1 MWIMKINERNYRWPK
16 TPVAVCCIDG
26 CAVNYIEAA
35 VASGLAPNLQQF
47 MAKGQ
52 NFLAKSVIPSITN
65 PNNLSIITGVP
76 PKIHG
81 ISSNLYLN
89 RETGETV
96 MMDRPEDLRA
106 ETILAAFQR
115 AGATVAAIT
124 AKDKL
129 RRMLGKGLL
138 FDGTAFCFSSETA
151 DHVSLIEHGIEN
163 LLERLGRRL
172 PDVYSAE
179 LTEVA
184 LAAAIMLANE
194 ERPDLMYIST
204 TDYIQH
210 KYPPES
216 QISLRFYR
224 MLDNYL
230 GTLDSLGYS
239 LAITADHG
247 MNAKHNSDGKPNILY
262 LQSYLDS
269 LPEGREAQ
277 VILPITDPY
286 VIHHGALGSYAMVYL
301 KRHETMGFLQQKI
314 SRLDHVAHVYERS
327 EAAERF
333 DLPVATLGDLIVI
346 CEDHYTLGTREEEHE
361 LGGLTEPLRSH
372 GGFGEQDVPLIFNKP
387 VNAGILEGP
396 TLHNYDAFY
405 LLLN

>member
-1 MWIMKINERNYRWPK
+1 MKINDRKYQWPK
-16 TPVAVCCIDG
+16 KPVAVCCIDG
-26 CAVNYIEAA
+26 CAIDYVEAA
-35 VASGLAPNLQQF
+35 VASGSAPNLKRF
-47 MAKGQ
+47 MTKGQ
-52 NFLAKSVIPSITN
+52 FFLAKSVIPSITN

-81 ISSNLYLN
+81 ISSNFYLN
-89 RETGETV
+89 RATGEAV
-96 MMDRPEDLRA
+96 MMDRPEDLHA

-129 RRMLGKGLL
+129 RRMLGKGLR

-151 DHVSLIEHGIEN
+151 DRVSLNEHGIAN
-163 LLERLGRRL
+163 ILERLGRSL
-172 PDVYSAE
+172 PHVYSAE

-184 LAAAIMLANE
+184 LDAAIMLANE

-224 MLDNYL
+224 MIDGYL
-230 GTLDSLGYS
+230 GTLDVLGYS
-239 LAITADHG
+239 VAITADHG
-247 MNAKHNSDGKPNILY
+247 MNAKHNPEGKPNILY

-286 VIHHGALGSYAMVYL
+286 VVHHGALGSYAMVYL
-301 KRHETMGFLQQKI
+301 KRFETMGFLQEKI
-314 SRLDHVAHVYERS
+314 RRLDHVIHVYDRN
-327 EAAERF
+327 EAAEQF
-333 DLPVATLGDLIVI
+333 DLPVETLGDLIVI

-372 GGFGEQDVPLIFNKP
+372 GGFGEQEVPLIFNEP
-387 VNAGILEGP
+387 VNTGDLEGSI
-396 TLHNYDAFY
+396 LHNYDAFY